1 MALEDDMSGRCCATV
16 KLASGVS
23 AEGKG
28 VGQVDAIFDALR
40 THYANKYSSLRS
52 IKLYDFNVKLN
63 RKAKQRR
70 DGGDAVCKV
79 SLEIQN
85 SRNDLF
91 DFVNSSRS
99 LAASSA
105 LAVAAAVEF
114 FINSE
119 KAFVVL
125 YGALANAKE
134 RNRQDLVV
142 KYTSHLASVVKNTSY
157 AEMIA
162 YLDREESL

>member
-1 MALEDDMSGRCCATV
+1 LSGRCCATV

-23 AEGKG
+23 AKGEG

-40 THYANKYSSLRS
+40 AHYADEYNSLRS
-52 IKLYDFNVKLN
+52 IELHDFNVKLD
-63 RKAKQRR
+63 RRARHRR

-79 SLEIQN
+79 ILEIKN

-91 DFVNSSRS
+91 DFADSSRS

-125 YGALANAKE
+125 HKALANAKE

-142 KYTSHLASVVKNTSY
+142 KYTGHLASVVRNTSY
-157 AEMIA
+157 TEVIA
-162 YLDREESL
+162 RLNGEEIL